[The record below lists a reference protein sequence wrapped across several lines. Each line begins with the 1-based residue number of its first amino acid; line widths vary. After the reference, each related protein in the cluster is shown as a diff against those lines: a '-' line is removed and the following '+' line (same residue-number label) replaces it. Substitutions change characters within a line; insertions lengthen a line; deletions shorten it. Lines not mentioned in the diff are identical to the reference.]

1 MQKINPPHAYQ
12 SDPYWYYLAG
22 LPLALFPWIFVI
34 LFASWGAWLK
44 NSPQAFKN
52 RRQENA
58 GAWLFLLILT
68 HLAVFSLLKNKSF
81 SNLVTV
87 APFFAVLFAKSL
99 LDFSKLRSKIF
110 FGILS
115 VLTVLSGIFF
125 IVFEFHAYIL
135 EYLPNLWNLPGE
147 IPAFIEVATKNT
159 HFGLTAMG
167 ALFILLG
174 ILLWYVVKRQFT
186 GGSILVYTIGA
197 ILALQPLNFL
207 VAPQLGTILSTK
219 NHAYQMAKTHKE
231 ENAVPAAYALYPD
244 VFTYYYNEAL
254 NPETHSRA
262 MITQIESIEALTD
275 FLLNNSKVVLAI
287 SESEFEKLPYKNEA
301 AILDYKQ
308 WIENQYVILTLWNIS
323 SHKPAL
329 NTNSHNQ
336 LIENNILNNSD
347 GLLTQEDKNAII
359 DPDTAN
365 SGAEPENTEDYAK
378 TDAATEASFGTE
390 EQNQAPTEESETE
403 TQAQP
408 LVL

>member
-1 MQKINPPHAYQ
+1 
-12 SDPYWYYLAG
+12 
-22 LPLALFPWIFVI
+22 
-34 LFASWGAWLK
+34 
-44 NSPQAFKN
+44 
-52 RRQENA
+52 
-58 GAWLFLLILT
+58 
-68 HLAVFSLLKNKSF
+68 
-81 SNLVTV
+81 
-87 APFFAVLFAKSL
+87 
-99 LDFSKLRSKIF
+99 
-110 FGILS
+110 
-115 VLTVLSGIFF
+115 
-125 IVFEFHAYIL
+125 
-135 EYLPNLWNLPGE
+135 
-147 IPAFIEVATKNT
+147 
-159 HFGLTAMG
+159 
-167 ALFILLG
+167 
-174 ILLWYVVKRQFT
+174 
-186 GGSILVYTIGA
+186 
-197 ILALQPLNFL
+197 
-207 VAPQLGTILSTK
+207 
-219 NHAYQMAKTHKE
+219 MAKTHKE

-378 TDAATEASFGTE
+378 RTPPPK
-390 EQNQAPTEESETE
+390 QALERKNKIKRQRKNLKRKLKPNRLSYKNKFAEHRD
-403 TQAQP
+403 
-408 LVL
+408 